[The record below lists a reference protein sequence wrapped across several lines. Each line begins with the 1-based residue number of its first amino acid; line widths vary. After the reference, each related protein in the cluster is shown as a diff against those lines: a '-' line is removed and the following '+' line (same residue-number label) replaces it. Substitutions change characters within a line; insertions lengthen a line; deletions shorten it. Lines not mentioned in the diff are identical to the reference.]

1 MCNAAYAALHKL
13 LVMIM
18 KKNIKRVYIFEIILL
33 IFIIM
38 FKAIAIKSYREYSLI
53 INTIFWLL
61 ITLFGYIT
69 FGFSRDKNYLK
80 PITIKIVVTILL
92 LYFVSTYLMG
102 FFIGFG
108 YSHFDNNILVI
119 LKNIYPYV
127 IIFTC
132 MEIFRYIILK
142 NCTSKKE
149 IIILTIEYIALNIIM
164 GISGKDLSNAKNIFV
179 ITSTIIVPIIA
190 NESMYS
196 YVTYNVS
203 FAPSLIYRLVIEL
216 YAYFMPFLPAIG
228 DYLSAIFSL
237 ILPFVIYYQVRKE
250 IKYKDAYHR
259 MAKKTLR
266 RIVLVIMLAFIS
278 LLAALTSGFF
288 KYHIIAIVSN
298 SMKPTYKRGDAV
310 IIEKVLASEVNE
322 GDILAFDIGTGII
335 THRVVKIKYDKGVYT
350 FITKGDNNET
360 IDALDI
366 TNENVYGVVKY
377 ALNNAGYPTV
387 WIHELFERR

>member
-1 MCNAAYAALHKL
+1 
-13 LVMIM
+13 
-18 KKNIKRVYIFEIILL
+18 
-33 IFIIM
+33 M

-53 INTIFWLL
+53 INAIFWFL
-61 ITLFGYIT
+61 ITLCGYIT

-80 PITIKIVVTILL
+80 TISIKIIITVLL

-108 YSHFDNNILVI
+108 YSHFDKNILVL
-119 LKNIYPYV
+119 LKNISPYV
-127 IIFTC
+127 IVFTC

-142 NCTSKKE
+142 NCSSKKE
-149 IIILTIEYIALNIIM
+149 IIIFTLEYIALNIIM
-164 GISGKDLSNAKNIFV
+164 GISGKDLHTAKNIFIV
-179 ITSTIIVPIIA
+179 TSTIIIPIIA

-196 YVTYNVS
+196 YVTYNIS
-203 FAPSLIYRLVIEL
+203 LAPSLIYRLVMEL
-216 YAYFMPFLPAIG
+216 YIYFMPFLPAMG

-237 ILPFVIYYQVRKE
+237 VLPFVIYYQIRKE
-250 IKYKDAYHR
+250 IKYKEAYSR
-259 MAKKTLR
+259 VAKKTLR
-266 RIVLVIMLAFIS
+266 RVVLVIMLAFIVG
-278 LLAALTSGFF
+278 LTTLTSGFF

-310 IIEKVLASEVNE
+310 IIEKVLASEVKE

-335 THRVVKIKYDKGVYT
+335 THRVVRIKYDKGVYT
-350 FITKGDNNET
+350 FITKGDNNESA
-360 IDALDI
+360 DALDI
-366 TNENVYGVVKY
+366 TNENVYGVVRY

>member
-1 MCNAAYAALHKL
+1 
-13 LVMIM
+13 M
-18 KKNIKRVYIFEIILL
+18 KKNIKRVYIFETILL

-38 FKAIAIKSYREYSLI
+38 FKAIALKSFREYSLLT
-53 INTIFWLL
+53 NMIFWGL
-61 ITLFGYIT
+61 IVFFAYLT

-80 PITIKIVVTILL
+80 PISIKIVLTILL

-108 YSHFDNNILVI
+108 YSHFDSNILI
-119 LKNIYPYV
+119 LLKRIYPYV

-142 NCTSKKE
+142 NCNSKKE

-164 GISGKDLSNAKNIFV
+164 GISGKDLSTAKNIFV
-179 ITSTIIVPIIA
+179 ITSTIIIPIIA
-190 NESMYS
+190 NEAMYS

-203 FAPSLIYRLVIEL
+203 LAPSLIYRLVIEL

-228 DYLSAIFSL
+228 DYLSAVFS
-237 ILPFVIYYQVRKE
+237 IMLPFVIYYQIRKE
-250 IKYKDAYHR
+250 IKYKEAYTR
-259 MAKKTLR
+259 IAKKTLR
-266 RIVLVIMLAFIS
+266 RVILAIVIVFVLS
-278 LLAALTSGFF
+278 LSALTSGFF

-310 IIEKVLASEVNE
+310 IIEKVLASEVRE
-322 GDILAFDIGTGII
+322 GDILAFNIGTGII

-350 FITKGDNNET
+350 FITKGDNNDT
-360 IDALDI
+360 ADNLDI
-366 TNENVYGVVKY
+366 TNENVYGIVRY

-387 WIHELFERR
+387 LIHELFERR